1 MLAPRTSFGIL
12 LLAQIHHL
20 RLNSVRLTLAARAAK
35 FVVCEIRCGIGLY
48 CTYSVDGR
56 VPPLNTPT
64 INALAPIFWGRVVF
78 KGAWQLYNM
87 QNNVIIKDLYEKL
100 SNKPSTTQIHTLT
113 RILVTHLELTIQHP
127 QTTSFL

>member
-56 VPPLNTPT
+56 VPPSYPQPSML
-64 INALAPIFWGRVVF
+64 WGGL

-127 QTTSFL
+127 QATSFL